1 MFFLDFWIL
10 VSWWVVRLA
19 TIQYLF
25 YLLVTVL
32 LPVSIVYFG
41 AAPVR
46 ATVSECIVLHENHDI
61 GTVHNMCGTSPIA
74 MSK

>member
-32 LPVSIVYFG
+32 LAVSIVYFG
-41 AAPVR
+41 AAPAR
-46 ATVSECIVLHENHDI
+46 ATVSECIVLHENHVI
-61 GTVHNMCGTSPIA
+61 GTVHIMCGTSPIVV
-74 MSK
+74 SK